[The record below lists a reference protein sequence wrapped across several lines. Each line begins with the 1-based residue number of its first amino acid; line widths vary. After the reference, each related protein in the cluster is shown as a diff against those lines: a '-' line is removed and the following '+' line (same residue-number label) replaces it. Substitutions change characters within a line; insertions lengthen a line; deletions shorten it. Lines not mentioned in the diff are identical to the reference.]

1 MTVLD
6 QPTPEPLDVAAAR
19 PPGVVA
25 RAGQR
30 LRAAAG
36 RGERGGTASDW
47 ADVRTVRLGRT
58 RVRVATA
65 GEGPPLLLLNGI
77 GGNIHMWGPVVRRIP
92 GRRLVMFDAPG
103 TGGSPGL
110 RRAIPMRGYAALVV
124 RLLDELGLDRTDVLG
139 YSWGGALA
147 QELLHRA
154 PERCGAVVLGATM
167 PGVGGQPPAP
177 WVIGLMATP
186 ARYYSRTYLRLVSP
200 LVFGSAP
207 DTAADSSHGQAR
219 RRRPPSML
227 GYSQQLYAISGW
239 SSRPWL
245 RRLRAP
251 VLVLSA
257 TRDPLIPVRNARI
270 LANDIRGARLHLVE
284 GGHLFLLEQAD
295 EACAVV
301 RAFLA
306 EHGVAA
312 ASTA

>member
-1 MTVLD
+1 MAL
-6 QPTPEPLDVAAAR
+6 PLR
-19 PPGVVA
+19 WRSA
-25 RAGQR
+25 RASS
-30 LRAAAG
+30 ATTPA
-36 RGERGGTASDW
+36 W
-47 ADVRTVRLGRT
+47 APDVRQVRLGRT
-58 RVRVATA
+58 RVRVATW

-77 GGNIHMWGPVVRRIP
+77 GGNMDMWEPVARRIP
-92 GRRLVMFDAPG
+92 DRQLVMFDAPG
-103 TGGSPGL
+103 TGGSPAL
-110 RRAIPMRGYAALVV
+110 RRGMRMRGYAALVV
-124 RLLDELGLDRTDVLG
+124 RLLDELGIDRTDVLG

-177 WVIGLMATP
+177 WVVALMATP
-186 ARYYSRTYLRLVSP
+186 ARYYSRTYLRLVAP
-200 LVFGSAP
+200 LVFGGAP
-207 DTAADSSHGQAR
+207 DSAADSSHGQAR
-219 RRRPPSML
+219 RRRPPSLL

-270 LANDIRGARLHLVE
+270 LAREIPGARLHLIE

-295 EACAVV
+295 EAVAVV

-306 EHGVAA
+306 EHGQPV
-312 ASTA
+312 ASTT